1 MYTLDTLPFENRF
14 AQLPAHFYARV
25 KPTPLINARLF
36 SFNEA
41 AAQLIQL
48 DPQEAQN
55 PAFTAYFNGERAW
68 AGTQPISMLYAG
80 HQFGTYVP
88 QLGDGRAIIL
98 GETQGF
104 ELQLKGSGPTPF
116 SRFSDGRAVIRSTV
130 REYLCSEAMH
140 ALGIPT
146 TRALCM
152 LVSDEEVYRERLEH
166 GALLVRM
173 AASHIRFGSFEVFFH
188 RRQYEQLRQL
198 ADFVL
203 VNHFPELQT
212 TAEPYLALFASVVQ
226 RTARLM
232 AQWQCVGFA
241 HGVMNTDNM
250 SILGLTLDYG
260 PYGFLDVYDPG
271 FICNHTDQQGRYAFD
286 QQPSIGLWN
295 LNALAHAFLPLLAED
310 PDEAVE
316 KARSA
321 LVQYQTEFDQAWLV
335 GMRAKLG
342 LQQGLPSDEGL
353 IADLLIKMQQ
363 NLVDYTIFFRRL
375 SKLGQAAKGGTEQ
388 SIRDLFVDRSAFD
401 TWAMQYRERLAQ
413 EQSVDTERQLRM
425 QQVNPAYILRNYMA
439 QQAIAKAEQGDASEV
454 DLLLKLLQQPFTEQP
469 GMERYLDHPP
479 AWADSISVSCSS

>member
-1 MYTLDTLPFENRF
+1 MYTLDTLPFQNRF
-14 AQLPAHFYARV
+14 AQLPAHFCARV
-25 KPTPLINARLF
+25 RPTPLANARLF
-36 SFNEA
+36 SFNAA

-48 DPQEAQN
+48 DPKEAQN

-68 AGTQPISMLYAG
+68 EGTQPISMLYAG

-98 GETQGF
+98 GETQGW

-130 REYLCSEAMH
+130 REYLCSEAMQ

-152 LVSDEEVYRERLEH
+152 LVSDEEVYRERLEQ

-173 AASHIRFGSFEVFFH
+173 APSHVRFGSFEVFFH
-188 RRQYEQLRQL
+188 RRQYEQLKQL

-203 VNHFPELQT
+203 ANHFPELQS
-212 TAEPYLALFASVVQ
+212 TAESYLGLLETVVK

-271 FICNHTDQQGRYAFD
+271 FICNHTDQAGRYAFD

-295 LNALAHAFLPLLAED
+295 LNALAHTFLPLLAED

-321 LVQYQTEFDQAWLV
+321 LLQYQPEFDQAWLA

-342 LQQGLPSDEGL
+342 LQQALEADEGL

-363 NLVDYTIFFRRL
+363 NLVDYTIFFRCL
-375 SKLGQAAKGGTEQ
+375 SKLDLQANQ
-388 SIRDLFVDRSAFD
+388 SESTLRDLFVERSAFD
-401 TWAMQYRERLAQ
+401 AWAIQYRERLLQ
-413 EQSVDTERQLRM
+413 EQSVDIERQARM
-425 QQVNPAYILRNYMA
+425 QQVNPVYILRNYMA

-454 DLLLKLLQQPFTEQP
+454 DLLLKLLQQPFTEQA
-469 GMERYLDHPP
+469 GMERYSDHPP

>member
-1 MYTLDTLPFENRF
+1 MYKLDTLPFNNRF
-14 AQLPAHFYARV
+14 AQMPRHFYARV
-25 KPTPLINARLF
+25 APTPLKNCRLL
-36 SFNEA
+36 SFNSA

-48 DPQEAQN
+48 DPSEAQN
-55 PAFTAYFNGERAW
+55 PNFTAYFNGERAW

-80 HQFGTYVP
+80 HQFGSYVP
-88 QLGDGRAIIL
+88 QLGDGRAMIL

-116 SRFSDGRAVIRSTV
+116 SRGSDGRAVIRSTL

-140 ALGIPT
+140 GLGIPT

-152 LVSDEEVYRERLEH
+152 LISDEEVYRERIEH

-173 AASHIRFGSFEVFFH
+173 APSHLRFGSFEVFFH
-188 RRQYEQLRQL
+188 RRQYAQLREL

-203 VNHFPELQT
+203 AHHFSELQHQPD
-212 TAEPYLALFASVVQ
+212 PYLALLEAVVK
-226 RTARLM
+226 RTAGLM
-232 AQWQCVGFA
+232 AQWQCVGFE

-271 FICNHTDQQGRYAFD
+271 FISNHSDHEGRYAFD

-295 LNALAHAFLPLLAED
+295 LNALAHSFLPLLADD

-321 LVQYQTEFDQAWLV
+321 LLRYQPEFDQAWLY

-342 LQQGLPSDEGL
+342 LQQAASADERL

-375 SKLGQAAKGGTEQ
+375 SRLSIQANEFDQAV
-388 SIRDLFVDRSAFD
+388 RDLFLERTAFD
-401 TWAMQYRERLAQ
+401 AWIKQYRQRLVH
-413 EQSVDTERQLRM
+413 EGSIDIERQRQM
-425 QQVNPAYILRNYMA
+425 KQVNPAYILRNYMA
-439 QQAIAKAEQGDASEV
+439 QQAIEKAEIGDASEV
-454 DLLLKLLQQPFTEQP
+454 ERLLILLQEPFTERE
-469 GMERYLDHPP
+469 GMERYADHPP

>member
-1 MYTLDTLPFENRF
+1 MYTLDTLPFQNRF
-14 AQLPAHFYARV
+14 AQLPAHFYAQV
-25 KPTPLINARLF
+25 KPTPLANARLF
-36 SFNEA
+36 SFNAA
-41 AAQLIQL
+41 AAQLIHL
-48 DPQEAQN
+48 DPAEAHN
-55 PAFTAYFNGERAW
+55 PKFTAYFNGEQPW
-68 AGTQPISMLYAG
+68 EGTQPLSMLYAG
-80 HQFGTYVP
+80 HQFGTYVS

-130 REYLCSEAMH
+130 REYLCSEAMQ
-140 ALGIPT
+140 ALGVPT

-152 LVSDEEVYRERLEH
+152 LISDEAVYRERLEQ

-173 AASHIRFGSFEVFFH
+173 APSHIRFGSFEVFFH
-188 RRQYEQLRQL
+188 RRQYAQLKQL

-203 VNHFPELQT
+203 VNHFPELQ
-212 TAEPYLALFASVVQ
+212 AQPEPYLALLTTVVK
-226 RTARLM
+226 RTAHLI
-232 AQWQCVGFA
+232 AHWQSVGFA

-260 PYGFLDVYDPG
+260 PYGFLDVYDPS
-271 FICNHTDQQGRYAFD
+271 FICNHTDQAGRYAFD

-295 LNALAHAFLPLLAED
+295 LNALAHTFLPLLDDD

-316 KARSA
+316 KARVA
-321 LVQYQTEFDQAWLV
+321 LWHYQPEFDQVWL
-335 GMRAKLG
+335 GMMRAKLG
-342 LQQGLPSDEGL
+342 LQQALAADEFL

-375 SKLGQAAKGGTEQ
+375 SRFGLQANTLDQAV
-388 SIRDLFVDRSAFD
+388 RNLFVDRSAFD
-401 TWAMQYRERLAQ
+401 AWAMQYRQRLAQ
-413 EQSVDTERQLRM
+413 EYSVDAERQWWM

-439 QQAIAKAEQGDASEV
+439 QQAIVKAELGDASEV
-454 DLLLKLLQQPFTEQP
+454 ERLLKLLQKPFTEQV
-469 GMERYLDHPP
+469 GMEAYADHPP

>member
-1 MYTLDTLPFENRF
+1 MYKLDTLPFQNRF

-25 KPTPLINARLF
+25 KPTPLANARLL
-36 SFNEA
+36 SFNAA
-41 AAQLIQL
+41 AAQLIHL
-48 DPQEAQN
+48 DPEEAQN

-68 AGTQPISMLYAG
+68 EGTQPISMLYAG

-98 GETQGF
+98 GETQGW

-152 LVSDEEVYRERLEH
+152 LVSDEEVYRERLEQ

-173 AASHIRFGSFEVFFH
+173 APSHVRFGSFEVFFH
-188 RRQYEQLRQL
+188 RRQYEQLKEL

-203 VNHFPELQT
+203 ANHFPDLQT
-212 TAEPYLALFASVVQ
+212 ATEPYLALLEAIVK

-271 FICNHTDQQGRYAFD
+271 FICNHTDQAGRYAFD

-321 LVQYQTEFDQAWLV
+321 LLQYQAEFDQAWLA

-342 LQQGLPSDEGL
+342 LHQAIPTDELL

-375 SKLGQAAKGGTEQ
+375 SKLGLQANQSEQ
-388 SIRDLFVDRSAFD
+388 SLRDLFVDRSAFD
-401 TWAMQYRERLAQ
+401 AWAKQYRERLMQ
-413 EQSVDTERQLRM
+413 EQSIDTERHMRM

-454 DLLLKLLQQPFTEQP
+454 DLLLKLLQQPFTEQA
-469 GMERYLDHPP
+469 GMERYMDHPP